1 MLSQYVAATMIVAS
15 TLGTISP
22 SRAANVGIG
31 RASDCVKARKALL
44 RVPSLIDRV
53 RDKLSELRVDPA
65 ILDDIT
71 AAARVG
77 YSPVNLKALASFCTG
92 WEYPPNELAALSRL
106 SAIRS
111 QTSDETTN
119 RQTNAEYSELATL
132 IPDAWLESEEA
143 LAMQRA
149 ALVAKQS
156 QEATAVD
163 LASMTD
169 GKIAASLRSQNA
181 SDRRAP
187 TNIGYEL
194 PYYFVART
202 SALQSY
208 QSSLAKLSSSDRAL
222 LSKRYLSAQGRAQ
235 AKSWMMKVAKV
246 NDDAQIAMFKEFFR
260 RLRARA
266 RKTR

>member
-1 MLSQYVAATMIVAS
+1 MLSKYVAATMIVAS

-53 RDKLSELRVDPA
+53 RDKLSELRVEPA
-65 ILDDIT
+65 ILADIT

-77 YSPVNLKALASFCTG
+77 YSPVNLKALASLCTG
-92 WEYPPNELAALSRL
+92 WEYSRNELAALSRL
-106 SAIRS
+106 STIRS
-111 QTSDETTN
+111 QTSDETMNRETN
-119 RQTNAEYSELATL
+119 EEYRELATR
-132 IPDAWLESEEA
+132 IPDAWLESGEA

-149 ALVAKQS
+149 ALVSKQS

-181 SDRRAP
+181 SDRRSP

-208 QSSLAKLSSSDRAL
+208 QASLAKLSSGDRAL
-222 LSKRYLSAQGRAQ
+222 LSKRYLSAQGRAR
-235 AKSWMMKVAKV
+235 AESWMMKVAKV
-246 NDDAQIAMFKEFFR
+246 NDDAQIAMFNELFR

-266 RKTR
+266 QKTR